1 MSDPE
6 LVVVH
11 EQDAGLELVVNF
23 GVFAGRDATRAEIER
38 LARALLVE
46 VDPVEIVCEQRYEFG
61 RDREATV
68 YVVRIETEPG
78 NDAVRDSLRET
89 TAAWARECIAER
101 RFISI

>member
-46 VDPVEIVCEQRYEFG
+46 VDPVEIVCEQRYEL
-61 RDREATV
+61 DREHEASV
-68 YVVRIETEPG
+68 YVVRVLVPPEQ
-78 NDAVRDSLRET
+78 AALRDSLLPATE
-89 TAAWARECIAER
+89 AWARECIAER
-101 RFISI
+101 RFISL